1 MNRILYLI
9 LLALI
14 TVSCSKSDDNDN
26 NNQYIPNVTFD
37 TGNLVNTNLPQYSQ
51 LKYANNH
58 VVLNNNYGINGVV
71 IYFAGGTN
79 YSAFEL
85 SDPNHPLSECSTLSV
100 EDVIATCN
108 CNDGNSYDILSG
120 NIQPG
125 TTGQYALKRYY
136 VEVLGD
142 IIRVYNN

>member
-58 VVLNNNYGINGVV
+58 VVLNNNY
-71 IYFAGGTN
+71 
-79 YSAFEL
+79 
-85 SDPNHPLSECSTLSV
+85 
-100 EDVIATCN
+100 
-108 CNDGNSYDILSG
+108 
-120 NIQPG
+120 
-125 TTGQYALKRYY
+125 
-136 VEVLGD
+136 
-142 IIRVYNN
+142 